1 MRPHVEPSQ
10 PEIEPTSPKAL
21 DQGSRPPGHAGL
33 CFAGTSPKVKG
44 ALVIHGLKVR
54 RLESAVTA
62 PGSGVGQTDLVKPSM
77 SSGHE
82 LESSESIPAVV

>member
-33 CFAGTSPKVKG
+33 CFAGTPPKVKG
-44 ALVIHGLKVR
+44 ALVIHGL
-54 RLESAVTA
+54 TA
-62 PGSGVGQTDLVKPSM
+62 DVWSQQLLPQGPGWAKQTL
-77 SSGHE
+77 
-82 LESSESIPAVV
+82 